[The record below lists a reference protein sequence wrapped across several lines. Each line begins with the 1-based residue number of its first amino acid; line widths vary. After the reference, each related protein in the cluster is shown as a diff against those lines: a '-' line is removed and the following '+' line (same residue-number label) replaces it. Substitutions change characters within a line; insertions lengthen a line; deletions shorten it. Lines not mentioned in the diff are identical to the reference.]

1 MKKILILFAMLFAF
15 SVVTVYAADPIVSA
29 GKVLVNATDSVY
41 HDGKTMVDSVY
52 HDGKEIVKTVYG
64 DAKEGAVSIYPDV
77 RKAVVAIGKAIGI
90 AAEHVYSVLVKKY
103 FVLGIKQAV
112 ICLIG
117 FIAFIIGLVMWK
129 KATPQG
135 QPITYRIIAPIF
147 LIVVGLVTICNVNY
161 DEMLMGIINP
171 EYGAINYILEYSKNL
186 FNGN

>member
-29 GKVLVNATDSVY
+29 GKVLTNAT
-41 HDGKTMVDSVY
+41 DSVY

-77 RKAVVAIGKAIGI
+77 REAVVAIGKAIGI